1 MLQNVVWKRPKI
13 SLKVADVAHIYQK
26 LNVLNEVKKN
36 FVTVVNEIKLFWRKL
51 RKSRLPS
58 QAETT

>member
-36 FVTVVNEIKLFWRKL
+36 SSL
-51 RKSRLPS
+51 
-58 QAETT
+58 